1 MSTAVQPIGWASAL
15 PRRQYAELKQVN
27 INDDW
32 FDVYEV
38 FEDIYALYEPGNFQ
52 EVISYLI
59 LGNNRAMLFDT
70 GMGIGDIKAVVTKLT
85 ELPIFVVNS
94 HSHFDHIG
102 GNHRFEEGYIL
113 DTDPSRFR
121 MENGLKHED
130 VLCHISGDSNARAL
144 PQGFNPDEYEIKPC
158 PQWRYIQD
166 GTVFDLGGK
175 TFVVYSTPGHSPD
188 SICME
193 YKEGKILFTGDTFYP
208 ATLYA
213 HIKYD
218 DGMNSEFETYRKTMR
233 DLSDRFSQYTL
244 LTSHNEPIRE
254 GSELTKVADA
264 FDLIK
269 DNKVDFETDEEGL
282 KKYTFDTFCIVT
294 N

>member
-1 MSTAVQPIGWASAL
+1 MSTAVQPVGWASAL
-15 PRRQYAELKQVN
+15 PRKQYAELKQVDV
-27 INDDW
+27 DDKW

-102 GNHRFEEGYIL
+102 DNHRFEEGYIL
-113 DTDPSRFR
+113 DTYPSRYR
-121 MENGLKHED
+121 MLNGLKHED
-130 VLCHISGDSNARAL
+130 VFNHISGDSNAREL

-158 PQWRYIQD
+158 PEWNFIQD
-166 GTVFDLGGK
+166 GAIFDLGGK
-175 TFVVYSTPGHSPD
+175 SFVVHSTPGHSPD
-188 SICME
+188 SICLE
-193 YKEGKILFTGDTFYP
+193 YKEKKILFTGDTFYP

-213 HIKYD
+213 HIQYE

-233 DLSDRFSQYTL
+233 YLSDNFSDYTL

-254 GSELTKVADA
+254 GSELTKVANA

-269 DNKVDFETDEEGL
+269 EGEADFIIDEEGL